1 MRFEVVDSVITWLKT
16 NSKEVIEMSVEKK
29 GSNKAYSY
37 TQKTT
42 IEVGGMKQFKKKCIS
57 SQEYVEL
64 R

>member
-1 MRFEVVDSVITWLKT
+1 VRFEVVDSVITWLKT

-42 IEVGGMKQFKKKCIS
+42 TLVGGEKQFKKKCIS
-57 SQEYVEL
+57 SQEYVEI

>member
-1 MRFEVVDSVITWLKT
+1 MRYEVVDSAITWLKT

-42 IEVGGMKQFKKKCIS
+42 ICVGGMKQFKKKCIS